1 MFYHFKI
8 IFQIKNT
15 FFLNYFKIELLVL
28 QNVFKKNTII
38 LLLKK
43 ILLDIL
49 VNTWLTFFLFGLKL
63 RRHSYNS

>member
-15 FFLNYFKIELLVL
+15 FFLNHFKIELLVL

-38 LLLKK
+38 LQLKK
-43 ILLDIL
+43 YYWI
-49 VNTWLTFFLFGLKL
+49 F
-63 RRHSYNS
+63 